1 LFPRFSNVIK
11 EVQKNSKSKI
21 PSKKKNIGNRIF
33 RKDFDIED
41 LDFLLE
47 FQKPINFSNQ
57 TIIPKTVISLR

>member
-21 PSKKKNIGNRIF
+21 PSKKKILKQIF

-41 LDFLLE
+41 LDLFIGVSE
-47 FQKPINFSNQ
+47 AYQF
-57 TIIPKTVISLR
+57 